1 MSKMSKLAI
10 GMLNYTQ
17 RIKIVAMTFALSF
30 LCLNYQINGIK
41 FSISK
46 MVCRVLWD

>member
-1 MSKMSKLAI
+1 MSKLAI

-17 RIKIVAMTFALSF
+17 HIKIVDMSFARSF

-41 FSISK
+41 FSLSK